1 MVSSP
6 DFDRIRLVVDE
17 INRETEGSV
26 LRYGFEFTGN
36 DIDLL
41 LESRT
46 ENEAE
51 IAIRAIAEWMV
62 RTNSQNHDGVT
73 LTPVLVKY
81 LVGKGDIHDKL
92 GQLDDLRLSVRQGK
106 FDVTNLVQR
115 DTEFHRYDH
124 IYSDED
130 LGDFSGKADR
140 YKAFTQLPLL
150 EPQTEDRF
158 VLDGQN
164 LVEARRTAYEAFGFL
179 KFVEKFRGQTSRP
192 IVIVGNDRYGR
203 QWAVEPI
210 EEHLE
215 GIQLLYPRVPSHKS
229 FRLRVP
235 HMIENLGVRSGFHRE
250 FVQYVNDAMPHI
262 IVVDARNVGQDNM
275 MRLSRGTRDYANWFL
290 LFNDLRS
297 QGDLS
302 KYADLMP
309 LPRQHIDEIKRWH
322 QFEIVRRM
330 IRPWVSSGQPYAVSM
345 WAPVITQAA
354 MLGDFIVPTR
364 PVEYGSDEPQV
375 VLANPIVYQ
384 TDQDDLEIN
393 ENLRGNRPYYY
404 DGPERH
410 VRHDLL
416 VGFGDFGLETRIEGN
431 TTDEFVHSV
440 QTFMRE
446 EISRLL
452 AAQDPGP
459 G

>member
-1 MVSSP
+1 MVPSP

-17 INRETEGSV
+17 INQETEGSV
-26 LRYGFEFTGN
+26 LRYGFEFNGE

-41 LESRT
+41 LESHT
-46 ENEAE
+46 GNEAE
-51 IAIRAIAEWMV
+51 IALRAIAEWMV

-92 GQLDDLRLSVRQGK
+92 GQLEELRLGVRQGK

-115 DTEFHRYDH
+115 DTEFHRYIH
-124 IYSDED
+124 MHSEEN
-130 LGDFSGKADR
+130 LGDLSDKTGR

-150 EPQTEDRF
+150 ESQTQDRF

-179 KFVEKFRGQTSRP
+179 KFVQKYQQQTSRP

-210 EEHLE
+210 EEYLE

-250 FVQYVNDAMPHI
+250 FVKYVNDEMPHV

-297 QGDLS
+297 QGDVS

-309 LPRQHIDEIKRWH
+309 LPRQHFDEIKRWY

-330 IRPWVSSGQPYAVSM
+330 IKPWVSSGQPYAVSM
-345 WAPVITQAA
+345 WAPVITRTA

-384 TDQDDLEIN
+384 TDQDDVEIH
-393 ENLRGNRPYYY
+393 ENLRENRPYYY

-410 VRHDLL
+410 VTHDLL
-416 VGFGDFGLETRIEGN
+416 VGFGDFGVEMRIEGN

-446 EISRLL
+446 QISRLL
-452 AAQDPGP
+452 ASEDS
-459 G
+459 

>member
-1 MVSSP
+1 MVPSP

-17 INRETEGSV
+17 INQESEGSV
-26 LRYGFEFTGN
+26 LRYGFEFNGE

-41 LESRT
+41 LESHT
-46 ENEAE
+46 GNEAE
-51 IAIRAIAEWMV
+51 IALRASAEWMV

-81 LVGKGDIHDKL
+81 LVGKGDIHDKM
-92 GQLDDLRLSVRQGK
+92 GQLEELRLGVRQGK

-115 DTEFHRYDH
+115 DTEFHRYIH
-124 IYSDED
+124 MHSEEN
-130 LGDFSGKADR
+130 LGDLSDKAGR

-150 EPQTEDRF
+150 ESQTQDRF
-158 VLDGQN
+158 VLDDQN

-179 KFVEKFRGQTSRP
+179 KFVQKFQAQTSRP

-210 EEHLE
+210 EEYLE

-250 FVQYVNDAMPHI
+250 FVKYVNDEMPHV

-297 QGDLS
+297 QGDVS

-309 LPRQHIDEIKRWH
+309 LPRQHFDEIKRW
-322 QFEIVRRM
+322 
-330 IRPWVSSGQPYAVSM
+330 
-345 WAPVITQAA
+345 
-354 MLGDFIVPTR
+354 
-364 PVEYGSDEPQV
+364 
-375 VLANPIVYQ
+375 
-384 TDQDDLEIN
+384 
-393 ENLRGNRPYYY
+393 
-404 DGPERH
+404 
-410 VRHDLL
+410 
-416 VGFGDFGLETRIEGN
+416 
-431 TTDEFVHSV
+431 
-440 QTFMRE
+440 
-446 EISRLL
+446 
-452 AAQDPGP
+452 
-459 G
+459 